1 MDFQLYIS
9 EPKGP
14 STSAMAVT
22 NFNISITL
30 ASTVI
35 LFQDLKKAILASV
48 MAKVK
53 FVTALLKLITV
64 HIFASYVHVHA
75 GIIMNQ
81 YAG

>member
-30 ASTVI
+30 ASIVI

-53 FVTALLKLITV
+53 FVTAIALVEGLHKY
-64 HIFASYVHVHA
+64 IFAFERY
-75 GIIMNQ
+75 GKFLF
-81 YAG
+81 